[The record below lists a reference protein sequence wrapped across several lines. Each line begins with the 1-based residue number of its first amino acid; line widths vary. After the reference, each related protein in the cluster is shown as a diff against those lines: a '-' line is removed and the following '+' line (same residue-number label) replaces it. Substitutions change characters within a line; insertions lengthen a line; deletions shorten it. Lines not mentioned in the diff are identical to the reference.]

1 MSQYY
6 SLVTQ
11 AGLAAEASAKG
22 LGQSVN
28 LTEFA
33 VGDSNG
39 TEYDPIGPETALK
52 NEVYRGAISNI
63 TVDPNN
69 ANQFIVDCVVPQDQG
84 GFTIREAAVFTD
96 NGVMYGIA
104 KHPPSFKAIAG
115 SATASELRV
124 KFVFATS
131 SASSINLVI
140 NPSQVNASRE
150 FVEDSFEFI
159 EVTANRDAQ
168 KGKLHI
174 FTDHADL
181 TLGDESN
188 GVMVSAQVDDSVDLK
203 TGECRV
209 KAPAGEKIVING
221 KQADIARFTEV
232 NTSYRFKRINGV
244 WKV

>member
-33 VGDSNG
+33 VGDSSG
-39 TEYDPIGPETALK
+39 TEYDPTGAETALK

-104 KHPPSFKAIAG
+104 KYPPSFKAIAG

-124 KFVFATS
+124 KFIFATS

-140 NPSQVNASRE
+140 NPSLVNATRE

-168 KGKLHI
+168 KGKNHI
-174 FTDHADL
+174 FTAHADL
-181 TLGDESN
+181 LLQEEIDGTIVKVEVDE
-188 GVMVSAQVDDSVDLK
+188 SVDLAN
-203 TGECRV
+203 GDCRV
-209 KAPAGEKIVING
+209 IAPTGKKIKVAG
-221 KQADIARFTEV
+221 ALHDIARIKATGEV
-232 NTSYRFKRINGV
+232 FRFKKVNGV
-244 WKV
+244 WKL